1 MKKVIYLCGRC
12 KLEFDGYL
20 EDKPKICP
28 DCGFD
33 KIYIS
38 YKHRRFSRK
47 SRPKVR
53 WAFKIH

>member
-20 EDKPKICP
+20 EEKPKICP

>member
-12 KLEFDGYL
+12 KLEYDGYL
-20 EDKPKICP
+20 EEKPKICP